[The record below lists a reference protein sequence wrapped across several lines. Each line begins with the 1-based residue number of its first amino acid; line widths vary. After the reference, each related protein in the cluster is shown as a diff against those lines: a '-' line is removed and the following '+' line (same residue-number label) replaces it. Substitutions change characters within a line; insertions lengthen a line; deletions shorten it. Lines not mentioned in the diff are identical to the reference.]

1 MMMNRS
7 IPAAL
12 CAAVALA
19 WAPARAAQAG
29 QPGYYF
35 PPKLLTRGAASSP
48 VAGPGSVVVQVFVKT
63 DGSFDVQK
71 VLRSTNHGDD
81 AAALE
86 IARRSTYRPAKRGA
100 APEAAFYSFTL
111 KFSGTS
117 VAVDDSLPAVKP
129 GSGVAKFVG
138 LIRARKYAAAKSGL
152 NDYLGAH
159 PDDRE
164 AWLALGL
171 ANAYLSDWLPSAAAF
186 DKGGAIPA
194 KYQAVAASAYAQAA
208 QAQFKSAPANAV
220 ADARRAVTLQP
231 SAATYNTLGS
241 AETGAGDYAAGAA
254 DLEKAK
260 ALASALPPK
269 DRAQI
274 AANLVYAYAGAGDGE
289 RAKAAL
295 ADVNTGDPAVKTAAQ
310 SVVAGYYA
318 KQADGA
324 AKAGKPGDAAA
335 LFEQAAQVAPSLAV
349 AMYANAALVYLN
361 AKPKPDAAKAKVE
374 ADKALLLDAGDAR
387 ANFAA
392 GVALA
397 DDGKSKDALPYLNK
411 ADAGAKAANDAAL
424 AASVENVIK
433 QLGGAK

>member
-7 IPAAL
+7 TPAAL

-19 WAPARAAQAG
+19 WAPARAAQTA
-29 QPGYYF
+29 QPGYYV
-35 PPKLLTRGAASSP
+35 PPKLLTRGAASAP

-63 DGSFDVQK
+63 DGTFDVQK

-86 IARRSTYRPAKRGA
+86 IARRSTYRPARRGA

-117 VAVDDSLPAVKP
+117 VAVGDSLPAVKP
-129 GSGVAKFVG
+129 GGGVAKFVG

-171 ANAYLSDWLPSAAAF
+171 ANAYLGDWLPSAAAF
-186 DKGGAIPA
+186 DKGGTIPA

-274 AANLVYAYAGAGDGE
+274 AANLVYAVARRRDVRRRGARLLE
-289 RAKAAL
+289 RE
-295 ADVNTGDPAVKTAAQ
+295 TQT
-310 SVVAGYYA
+310 
-318 KQADGA
+318 
-324 AKAGKPGDAAA
+324 
-335 LFEQAAQVAPSLAV
+335 
-349 AMYANAALVYLN
+349 
-361 AKPKPDAAKAKVE
+361 
-374 ADKALLLDAGDAR
+374 R
-387 ANFAA
+387 R
-392 GVALA
+392 
-397 DDGKSKDALPYLNK
+397 GKSESGGRQGAPVGFRRRARELRRRRR
-411 ADAGAKAANDAAL
+411 AGRRWEIQRCAPLLK
-424 AASVENVIK
+424 
-433 QLGGAK
+433 